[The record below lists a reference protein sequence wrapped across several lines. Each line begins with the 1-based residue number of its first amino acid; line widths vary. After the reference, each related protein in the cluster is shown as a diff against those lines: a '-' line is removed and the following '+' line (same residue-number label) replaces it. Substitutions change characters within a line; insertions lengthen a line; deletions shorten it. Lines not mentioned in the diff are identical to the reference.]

1 MCLDPLF
8 QDQLELS
15 KKENGKLCKREQQLE
30 INIRNLQKRLK
41 NEKEEVRT
49 LAINRTVIKPLT
61 FCIDYRVILQ
71 YIIAPTY
78 GTFVQQHVVLCS
90 FSKLCS
96 CYEIIYNAFKCMFN
110 TCNTV
115 INVQQVQKLQNI
127 IASRATQYNHSLKKK
142 EREFSRLKEHLSQL
156 LTDKKDM
163 NQSMEN
169 L

>member
-1 MCLDPLF
+1 
-8 QDQLELS
+8 
-15 KKENGKLCKREQQLE
+15 
-30 INIRNLQKRLK
+30 
-41 NEKEEVRT
+41 
-49 LAINRTVIKPLT
+49 
-61 FCIDYRVILQ
+61 
-71 YIIAPTY
+71 
-78 GTFVQQHVVLCS
+78 
-90 FSKLCS
+90 
-96 CYEIIYNAFKCMFN
+96 MFN

-115 INVQQVQKLQNI
+115 INIQQVQKLQNI